1 MKLFILGATGG
12 VGQQILVQALEAGH
26 EVTAFVRNP
35 DKMLLR
41 HDRLRV
47 VAGDVTDAGAILANA
62 MRGQDAVI
70 SALGRGVSL
79 KSERLIQRSV
89 PPILAAMKTAGVRR
103 LIFTSAIGVGIT
115 LRDAPLFSRL
125 MIRLLLRD
133 IYADKI
139 IGEAPIHRSGLD
151 WTLVQ
156 PAQLTDG
163 PLTRTY
169 RSGERLALRGMPKI
183 SRADTAHFI
192 LNHLDSGASTG
203 KIILL
208 AY

>member
-1 MKLFILGATGG
+1 MKLCILGATGG
-12 VGQQILVQALEAGH
+12 VGRQVLTQALEAGH
-26 EVTAFVRNP
+26 EITALVRNP

-41 HDRLRV
+41 HDRLHV
-47 VAGDVTDAGAILANA
+47 VAGDVTDAGATLADA
-62 MRGQDAVI
+62 MRGQDVVI
-70 SALGRGVSL
+70 SALGRGMSL

-89 PPILAAMKTAGVRR
+89 PPILTAMKTVGVGR

-115 LRDAPLFSRL
+115 LRDAPLFSRT
-125 MIRLLLRD
+125 MIRLLLRE

-169 RSGERLALRGMPKI
+169 RSGERLALRGMPTI

-192 LNHLDSGASTG
+192 LNHLDSGADSG